1 MRTQHPGL
9 KLKEGVYIPPQV
21 IDYPQEDPYAHLVKV
36 EKSADTPDTYTFDE
50 TYPYLDDSF
59 RFKCNSLLN
68 SFAKWFLVSPWN
80 RLKYGLRIKGKDVL
94 KPYREQL
101 KNGAVCIC
109 NHAYI
114 FDALSVCRAVRWFRR
129 MWIPMY
135 AKHFNGIFGWV
146 LRYMGGIPVAETVA
160 GMRKFNEAFDEFHRR
175 GDWILVFPEEV
186 RWNYYKP
193 IRPFRK
199 GAFTMAY
206 KYNVPV
212 IPFVITYRKRKGVYR
227 LFGNKSEPL
236 MTLTVGEPLLPDKA
250 RSRKEEVDGMRIKLH
265 AQMEQMAG
273 ILENPWPAIPDGE
286 AKIHG

>member
-1 MRTQHPGL
+1 MHHPDL
-9 KLKEGVYIPPQV
+9 KVKAGEYIPPQV
-21 IDYPQEDPYAHLVKV
+21 IDYPRDDPYAHLVKV
-36 EKSADTPDTYTFDE
+36 EKSASSPDAYVFDE

-59 RFKCNSLLN
+59 RFKCNHLLN
-68 SFAKWFLVSPWN
+68 DLGKWLLVSPWN
-80 RLKYGLRIKGKDVL
+80 RIKYGLRIKDRKVL

-109 NHAYI
+109 NHVYI
-114 FDALSVCRAVRWFRR
+114 FDALSVCRAVRWLRR

-135 AKHFNGIFGWV
+135 AKHFNGVFGWV

-175 GDWILVFPEEV
+175 GEWILVFPEEV

-206 KYNVPV
+206 KYNVPI
-212 IPFVITYRKRKGVYR
+212 IPFVITYRERKGLYR
-227 LFGNKSEPL
+227 LFGKKSEPL
-236 MTLTVGEPLLPDKA
+236 MTLTVGEPLLPD
-250 RSRKEEVDGMRIKLH
+250 RTRTRKEEVDGMRIKLH
-265 AQMEQMAG
+265 AQMERMAG
-273 ILENPWPAIPDGE
+273 ILENPWPAIPGTE
-286 AKIHG
+286 LG